1 MARRGDTNA
10 RDEFIRHVA
19 NRTVK
24 CATIGE
30 EEDSYRLEPG
40 EKARRLLLPV
50 GYTPEQYE
58 DYLKSLNFQYDSG
71 YGGQNLFGTIWYTDG
86 SWSERGEY
94 DGSEWWE
101 HREMPA
107 IPEELAPT
115 FDNGPDTLL
124 IEQ

>member
-1 MARRGDTNA
+1 MRGLTNA
-10 RDEFIRHVA
+10 RDEFITHIRD
-19 NRTVK
+19 RTVK
-24 CATIGE
+24 CATLGE
-30 EEDSYRLEPG
+30 EEDSYRLEEG
-40 EKARRLLLPV
+40 QKAQRVLLPI

-58 DYLKSLNFQYDSG
+58 QFLQQLNLGYDSG

-101 HREMPA
+101 HKQMPV

-115 FDNGPDTLL
+115 FDNGPDTIL
-124 IEQ
+124 IN